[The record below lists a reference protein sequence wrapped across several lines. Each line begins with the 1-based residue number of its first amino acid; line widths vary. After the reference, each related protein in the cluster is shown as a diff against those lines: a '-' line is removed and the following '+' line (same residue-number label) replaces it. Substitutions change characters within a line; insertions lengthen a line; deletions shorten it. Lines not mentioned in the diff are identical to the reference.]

1 MVMTHVNSEGPLRV
15 DAGRD
20 ATPLARAQALA
31 LAAMRWAMVDVGA
44 ASYVE
49 PVVDSSPPVARAA
62 LAVSVRGRLS
72 GHEHTLGGDPPSQR
86 IRAATLLLD
95 EIRRALPA

>member
-1 MVMTHVNSEGPLRV
+1 M
-15 DAGRD
+15 
-20 ATPLARAQALA
+20 
-31 LAAMRWAMVDVGA
+31 GA